1 MEIIPA
7 VDVLAGSVVRLMHGD
22 YGAVTRYGDDPV
34 ARVSAFLAE
43 GASLVHVV
51 DLEGARSG
59 KPDDG
64 LLTALAA
71 TGGRFQIGGGLRTAE
86 AANRVLLKGAA
97 RVVMGSAAVWEPEV
111 LAGVGEIQRVVAAID
126 VRKGRATG
134 GGWLDDGRALDGVL
148 DGVAGVGVQRVLVTG
163 IDTDGTMDGP
173 DLALMR
179 RVVADG
185 RFAVIASGG
194 VGSLDDLRR
203 VAEVGCE
210 GVIVGR
216 ALYEGR
222 FTLAEALEAVR

>member
-59 KPDDG
+59 KPDDR

-71 TGGRFQIGGGLRTAE
+71 TGGRFQIGGGIRTAE
-86 AANRVLLKGAA
+86 AANRVLFMGAA

-173 DLALMR
+173 DLVLLR
-179 RVVADG
+179 RVMADG

-203 VAEVGCE
+203 VAEMGCE
-210 GVIVGR
+210 GAIVGR

-222 FTLAEALEAVR
+222 FTVAEALEAVR

>member
-59 KPDDG
+59 KPDDR

-71 TGGRFQIGGGLRTAE
+71 TGGRFQIGGGIRTAE
-86 AANRVLLKGAA
+86 AANRVLFKGAA

-173 DLALMR
+173 DLALLR
-179 RVVADG
+179 RVMADG

>member
-22 YGAVTRYGDDPV
+22 YGAITRYGDDPV

-59 KPDDG
+59 KPDG
-64 LLTALAA
+64 RLLTALAA
-71 TGGRFQIGGGLRTAE
+71 TGGRFQIGGGIRTADRAN
-86 AANRVLLKGAA
+86 AALACGAA
-97 RVVMGSAAVWEPEV
+97 RVVMGTAAVWAPEV
-111 LAGVGEIQRVVAAID
+111 LAAVGDVHKVVAAVD
-126 VRKGRATG
+126 VRQGRATG
-134 GGWLDDGRALDGVL
+134 GGWLDEGHELGQVL
-148 DGVAGVGVQRVLVTG
+148 DGLDASGVERVLVTG
-163 IDTDGTMDGP
+163 IETDGTMGGP
-173 DLALMR
+173 NIALLR

-194 VGSLDDLRR
+194 VGSIEDIRT
-203 VAEVGCE
+203 VAGLGCE
-210 GVIVGR
+210 AVIVGR

-222 FTLAEALEAVR
+222 FTLEEALAAV

>member
-59 KPDDG
+59 KPDER

-71 TGGRFQIGGGLRTAE
+71 TGGRFQIGGGIRTAE
-86 AANRVLLKGAA
+86 AANRVLFMGAA

-111 LAGVGEIQRVVAAID
+111 LAGVGEIRRVVAAID

>member
-59 KPDDG
+59 KPDER

-71 TGGRFQIGGGLRTAE
+71 TGGRFQIGGGIRTAE

-173 DLALMR
+173 DLALLR
-179 RVVADG
+179 RVMADG

>member
-59 KPDDG
+59 KPDDR

-71 TGGRFQIGGGLRTAE
+71 TGGRFQIGGGIRTAE
-86 AANRVLLKGAA
+86 AANRVLSKGAA

-173 DLALMR
+173 DLALLR
-179 RVVADG
+179 RVMADG

>member
-59 KPDDG
+59 KPDDR

-71 TGGRFQIGGGLRTAE
+71 TGGRFQIGGGIRTAE
-86 AANRVLLKGAA
+86 AANRVLSMGAA

-111 LAGVGEIQRVVAAID
+111 LAGVEEIQRVVAAID

-173 DLALMR
+173 DLALLR
-179 RVVADG
+179 RVMADG

>member
-59 KPDDG
+59 KPDDR

-71 TGGRFQIGGGLRTAE
+71 TGGRFQIGGGIRTADRAN
-86 AANRVLLKGAA
+86 AALACGAA
-97 RVVMGSAAVWEPEV
+97 RVVMGTAAVWAPEV
-111 LAGVGEIQRVVAAID
+111 LAAVGDVHKVVAAVD
-126 VRKGRATG
+126 VRQGRATG
-134 GGWLDDGRALDGVL
+134 GGWLDEGHELGQVL
-148 DGVAGVGVQRVLVTG
+148 DGLDASGVERVLVTG
-163 IDTDGTMDGP
+163 IETDGTMGGP
-173 DLALMR
+173 NIALLR

-194 VGSLDDLRR
+194 VGSIEDIRT
-203 VAEVGCE
+203 VAGLGCE
-210 GVIVGR
+210 AVIVGR

-222 FTLAEALEAVR
+222 FTLEEALAAV

>member
-59 KPDDG
+59 KPDER

-71 TGGRFQIGGGLRTAE
+71 TGGRFQIGGGIRTAE
-86 AANRVLLKGAA
+86 AANRVLFKGAA

-173 DLALMR
+173 DLVLLR
-179 RVVADG
+179 RVMADG

>member
-59 KPDDG
+59 KPDER

-71 TGGRFQIGGGLRTAE
+71 TGGRFQIGGGIRTAE
-86 AANRVLLKGAA
+86 AANRVLFKGAA

>member
-59 KPDDG
+59 KPDDR

-71 TGGRFQIGGGLRTAE
+71 TGGRFQIGGGIRTAE
-86 AANRVLLKGAA
+86 AASRVLSMGAA

-111 LAGVGEIQRVVAAID
+111 LAGVGEIQKVVAAID

-173 DLALMR
+173 DLVLLR
-179 RVVADG
+179 RVMADG
-185 RFAVIASGG
+185 RFGVIASGG

>member
-59 KPDDG
+59 KPDER

-71 TGGRFQIGGGLRTAE
+71 TGGRFQIGGGIRTAE
-86 AANRVLLKGAA
+86 AANRVLFKGAA

-210 GVIVGR
+210 AVIVGR